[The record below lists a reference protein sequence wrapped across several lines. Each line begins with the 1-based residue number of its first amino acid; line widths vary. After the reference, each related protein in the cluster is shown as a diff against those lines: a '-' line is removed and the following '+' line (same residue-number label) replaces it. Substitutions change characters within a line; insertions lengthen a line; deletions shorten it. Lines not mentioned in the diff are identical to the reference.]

1 MRVENIILTGFILD
15 LVFGDP
21 RSLLHPVVVIG
32 RIITFLEKIL
42 YRYKKIGGIILNLI
56 VVGLTIGATYL
67 ISGYLEIFEIYLI
80 YTIFATRSLALEGMK
95 VFNILKKK
103 DMQLARK
110 ELSYL
115 VSRDTGYM
123 QEKDIVRSVMETISE
138 NTVDGI
144 ISPLFFMVVGYLI
157 APATPLGV
165 ALAMGYKAVNTLD
178 SMVGY
183 KNEKYKD
190 FGWFSA
196 RVDDVANVIPARL
209 TGGLL
214 IPISA
219 LFLRYDF
226 KNSWK
231 VFFRDRYNHA
241 SPNSAQSES
250 AVAGALGVQFGGAT
264 SYFGRLKEKPTIGD
278 KKKEFELDDIKR
290 NIKLMYGSAILGM
303 GMAYA
308 VLILKGLN

>member
-42 YRYKKIGGIILNLI
+42 YKYKKIGGIILNII
-56 VVGLTIGATYL
+56 VVGLTIGVTYL
-67 ISGYLEIFEIYLI
+67 ISGYLEIIEIYLI
-80 YTIFATRSLALEGMK
+80 YTIFATRSLALEGVK

-123 QEKDIVRSVMETISE
+123 QEKDIVRSIMETISE

-144 ISPLFFMVVGYLI
+144 ISPLFFMTVGYLI
-157 APATPLGV
+157 APNTPLGV
-165 ALAMGYKAVNTLD
+165 ALAMGYKAINTLD

-183 KNEKYKD
+183 KNKKYKD

-196 RVDDVANVIPARL
+196 RVDDVANIIPARL
-209 TGGLL
+209 TGAVL
-214 IPISA
+214 IPVSA
-219 LFLRYDF
+219 LFFGYDF

-231 VFFRDRYNHA
+231 VFFRDRYKHA

-264 SYFGRLKEKPTIGD
+264 SYFGRLIEKPTIGD
-278 KKKEFELDDIKR
+278 KKKEFELKDIKR
-290 NIKLMYGSAILGM
+290 NIKLMYGSSILGM

-308 VLILKGLN
+308 LLRLI

>member
-42 YRYKKIGGIILNLI
+42 YKYKKIGGIILNLI
-56 VVGLTIGATYL
+56 VVGLTIGVTYL
-67 ISGYLEIFEIYLI
+67 ISGYLEIIEIYLI

-95 VFNILKKK
+95 VFNILKEK

-115 VSRDTGYM
+115 VSRDTNYM

-165 ALAMGYKAVNTLD
+165 ALAMGYKAINTLD

-219 LFLRYDF
+219 FFLRYDF

-264 SYFGRLKEKPTIGD
+264 SYFGKLKEKPTIGD
-278 KKKEFELDDIKR
+278 KKKEFELEDIKK
-290 NIKLMYGSAILGM
+290 NIKLMYGSSILGM
-303 GMAYA
+303 GIAYV
-308 VLILKGLN
+308 VLILNSLN

>member
-1 MRVENIILTGFILD
+1 MRVENIILAGFILD
-15 LVFGDP
+15 LIFGDP

-42 YRYKKIGGIILNLI
+42 YKYKKIGGIILNLI
-56 VVGLTIGATYL
+56 VVGLTVAVTYL
-67 ISGYLEIFEIYLI
+67 VSGYLEIIEIYLI
-80 YTIFATRSLALEGMK
+80 YTIFATRSLALEGVK

-123 QEKDIVRSVMETISE
+123 QEKDIVRSIMETISE

-157 APATPLGV
+157 APNTPLGV
-165 ALAMGYKAVNTLD
+165 ALAMGYKAINTLD

-196 RVDDVANVIPARL
+196 RIDDVANIIPARL
-209 TGGLL
+209 TGAVL
-214 IPISA
+214 IPVSA
-219 LFLRYDF
+219 LFLGYDF

-250 AVAGALGVQFGGAT
+250 AVAGALGIQFGGAT
-264 SYFGRLKEKPTIGD
+264 SYFGRLIEKPTIGD
-278 KKKEFELDDIKR
+278 KKKEFELSDIKR
-290 NIKLMYGSAILGM
+290 NIKLMYGSSILGM

-308 VLILKGLN
+308 VLRLI

>member
-1 MRVENIILTGFILD
+1 MRVEDIILTGFILD

-42 YRYKKIGGIILNLI
+42 YKYKKIGGIILNLI
-56 VVGLTIGATYL
+56 VVGLTIGITYL
-67 ISGYLEIFEIYLI
+67 ISGYLEIIEIYLI
-80 YTIFATRSLALEGMK
+80 YTIFATRSLALEGVK

-165 ALAMGYKAVNTLD
+165 ALAMGYKAINTLD

-209 TGGLL
+209 TGGIL

-219 LFLRYDF
+219 IFLRYDF

-278 KKKEFELDDIKR
+278 KKKEFELMDIKR
-290 NIKLMYGSAILGM
+290 NIKLMYGSSILGM

-308 VLILKGLN
+308 VLVLNSLN

>member
-1 MRVENIILTGFILD
+1 MRVEDIILTGFILD

-42 YRYKKIGGIILNLI
+42 YKYKKIGGIILNLI
-56 VVGLTIGATYL
+56 VVGLTIGITYL
-67 ISGYLEIFEIYLI
+67 ISGYLEIIEIYLI
-80 YTIFATRSLALEGMK
+80 YTIFATRSLALEGVK

-165 ALAMGYKAVNTLD
+165 ALAMGYKAINTLD

-209 TGGLL
+209 TGGIL

-278 KKKEFELDDIKR
+278 KKKEFELMDIKR
-290 NIKLMYGSAILGM
+290 NIKLMYGSSILGM
-303 GMAYA
+303 GMAYG
-308 VLILKGLN
+308 VLVLNSLN

>member
-1 MRVENIILTGFILD
+1 MRVEDIILTGFILD

-42 YRYKKIGGIILNLI
+42 YKYKKIGGIILNLI
-56 VVGLTIGATYL
+56 VVGLTVGITYL
-67 ISGYLEIFEIYLI
+67 ISGYLEIIEIYLI
-80 YTIFATRSLALEGMK
+80 YTIFATRSLALEGVK

-165 ALAMGYKAVNTLD
+165 ALAMGYKAINTLD

-209 TGGLL
+209 TGGIL

-278 KKKEFELDDIKR
+278 KKKEFELMDIKR
-290 NIKLMYGSAILGM
+290 NIKLMYGSSILGM

-308 VLILKGLN
+308 VLILNGLN

>member
-1 MRVENIILTGFILD
+1 MTVENIILTGFILD

-32 RIITFLEKIL
+32 KVITFLEKIL
-42 YRYKKIGGIILNLI
+42 YKYKKIGGVILNII
-56 VVGLTIGATYL
+56 VVGLTIGVTY
-67 ISGYLEIFEIYLI
+67 IVSSYLEVIEIYLI
-80 YTIFATRSLALEGMK
+80 YTIFATRSLALEGVK
-95 VFNILKKK
+95 VFDILKRK
-103 DMQLARK
+103 DMELARK

-115 VSRDTGYM
+115 VSRDTNYM

-144 ISPLFFMVVGYLI
+144 ISPLFFMVGGYLI
-157 APATPLGV
+157 APLTPLGV
-165 ALAMGYKAVNTLD
+165 ALGMGYKAINTLD

-196 RVDDVANVIPARL
+196 RIDDIANIIPARL
-209 TGGLL
+209 TGGVL

-219 LFLRYDF
+219 FFLRYDF

-250 AVAGALGVQFGGAT
+250 AVAGALGVQFGGTT
-264 SYFGRLKEKPTIGD
+264 SYFGKMAKKPTIGD
-278 KKKEFELDDIKR
+278 KTKEFELSDIKK
-290 NIKLMYGSAILGM
+290 NIKLMYGSAFLGM
-303 GMAYA
+303 GLTYIIFWVKLM
-308 VLILKGLN
+308 V

>member
-1 MRVENIILTGFILD
+1 MRVENIILTGFLLD

-21 RSLLHPVVVIG
+21 RTLLHPVVVIG
-32 RIITFLEKIL
+32 KVITFLEKLL
-42 YRYKKIGGIILNLI
+42 YKYKKIGGMILTI
-56 VVGLTIGATYL
+56 VIVGLTIGVTYL
-67 ISGYLEIFEIYLI
+67 ISSYLEIIEIYLI
-80 YTIFATRSLALEGMK
+80 YTIFATKSLALEGLK
-95 VFNILKKK
+95 VLNILRKK
-103 DMQLARK
+103 DMRLARK

-123 QEKDIVRSVMETISE
+123 QEKDIIRSIMETISE

-144 ISPLFFMVVGYLI
+144 ISPLFFIFIGYLI
-157 APATPLGV
+157 APNTPLGV
-165 ALAMGYKAVNTLD
+165 ALGMGYKAINTLD

-183 KNEKYKD
+183 KNDKYID
-190 FGWFSA
+190 FGWASA
-196 RVDDVANVIPARL
+196 KLDDIANFIPARI
-209 TGGLL
+209 TGGFL

-219 LFLRYDF
+219 LFFRYDF

-264 SYFGRLKEKPTIGD
+264 SYFGTMKEKPTIGD
-278 KKKEFELDDIKR
+278 KIKEFELEDIKK
-290 NIKLMYGSAILGM
+290 NINLMYGSAILGM
-303 GMAYA
+303 IIVY
-308 VLILKGLN
+308 ISLKVF

>member
-21 RSLLHPVVVIG
+21 RSLLHPVVIMG

-42 YRYKKIGGIILNLI
+42 HKYKKIGGIILNLI
-56 VVGLTIGATYL
+56 VVGLTVGVTYL
-67 ISGYLEIFEIYLI
+67 VSGYLEIIEIYLI
-80 YTIFATRSLALEGMK
+80 YTIFATRSLALEGVK

-123 QEKDIVRSVMETISE
+123 QEKDIVRSIMETISE

-157 APATPLGV
+157 APLTPLGV

-196 RVDDVANVIPARL
+196 RVDDLANIIPARL
-209 TGGLL
+209 TGGIL
-214 IPISA
+214 IPVSA
-219 LFLRYDF
+219 FFLRYDF

-231 VFFRDRYNHA
+231 IFFRDRYNHA

-278 KKKEFELDDIKR
+278 KKKEFELEDIKR

-308 VLILKGLN
+308 VLKMF

>member
-32 RIITFLEKIL
+32 KIITFLEKIL
-42 YRYKKIGGIILNLI
+42 YKYKKIGGIILNLI
-56 VVGLTIGATYL
+56 VVGLTVAVTYL
-67 ISGYLEIFEIYLI
+67 VSGYLEIIEIYLI
-80 YTIFATRSLALEGMK
+80 YTIFATRSLALEGVK

-123 QEKDIVRSVMETISE
+123 QEKDIVRSIMETISE

-144 ISPLFFMVVGYLI
+144 ISPLFFMTAGYLI
-157 APATPLGV
+157 APDTPLGV
-165 ALAMGYKAVNTLD
+165 ALAMGYKAINTLD

-214 IPISA
+214 IPVSA
-219 LFLRYDF
+219 LFLGYDF

-264 SYFGRLKEKPTIGD
+264 SYFGKLKEKPTIGD
-278 KKKEFELDDIKR
+278 KKKEFELKDIKR
-290 NIKLMYGSAILGM
+290 NIKLMYGSSILGM
-303 GMAYA
+303 GIAYA
-308 VLILKGLN
+308 VLRLI

>member
-1 MRVENIILTGFILD
+1 MRVENIILAGFILD

-21 RSLLHPVVVIG
+21 RSLLHPVVIIG
-32 RIITFLEKIL
+32 RVITFLEKIL
-42 YRYKKIGGIILNLI
+42 YKYKKIGGIILNLI
-56 VVGLTIGATYL
+56 VVGLTIGVTYL
-67 ISGYLEIFEIYLI
+67 ISGYLEIIEIYLI

-95 VFNILKKK
+95 VFNILKEK

-115 VSRDTGYM
+115 VSRDTNYM

-157 APATPLGV
+157 APTTSLGV
-165 ALAMGYKAVNTLD
+165 ALAMGYKAINTLD

-196 RVDDVANVIPARL
+196 RVDDIANIIPARL

-219 LFLRYDF
+219 FFLRYDF

-264 SYFGRLKEKPTIGD
+264 SYFGKLKEKPKIGD
-278 KKKEFELDDIKR
+278 KKKEFELEDIKK
-290 NIKLMYGSAILGM
+290 NIKLMYGSSILGI
-303 GMAYA
+303 GIAYA
-308 VLILKGLN
+308 VLVLNSLN

>member
-1 MRVENIILTGFILD
+1 
-15 LVFGDP
+15 
-21 RSLLHPVVVIG
+21 
-32 RIITFLEKIL
+32 
-42 YRYKKIGGIILNLI
+42 
-56 VVGLTIGATYL
+56 
-67 ISGYLEIFEIYLI
+67 
-80 YTIFATRSLALEGMK
+80 
-95 VFNILKKK
+95 
-103 DMQLARK
+103 MQLARK

-123 QEKDIVRSVMETISE
+123 QEKDIVRSIMETISE

-144 ISPLFFMVVGYLI
+144 ISPLFFMTVGYLI
-157 APATPLGV
+157 APNTPLGA
-165 ALAMGYKAVNTLD
+165 ALAMGYKAINTLD

-196 RVDDVANVIPARL
+196 RVDDVANIIPARL
-209 TGGLL
+209 TGVLL

-219 LFLRYDF
+219 LFLGYDF

-278 KKKEFELDDIKR
+278 KKKEFELKDIKR
-290 NIKLMYGSAILGM
+290 NIKLMYGSSILGM
-303 GMAYA
+303 AMAYA
-308 VLILKGLN
+308 VLRLI

>member
-42 YRYKKIGGIILNLI
+42 YKYKKIGGIILNLI
-56 VVGLTIGATYL
+56 VVGLTIGVTYL
-67 ISGYLEIFEIYLI
+67 ISGYLEIIEIYLI

-95 VFNILKKK
+95 VFNILKGK

-115 VSRDTGYM
+115 VSRDTNYM

-165 ALAMGYKAVNTLD
+165 ALAMGYKAINTLD

-183 KNEKYKD
+183 KNQKYKD

-196 RVDDVANVIPARL
+196 RVDDVANIIPARL
-209 TGGLL
+209 TGGIL

-219 LFLRYDF
+219 FCLRYDF

-264 SYFGRLKEKPTIGD
+264 SYFGKLKEKPMIGD
-278 KKKEFELDDIKR
+278 KKKEFELEDIKK
-290 NIKLMYGSAILGM
+290 NIKLMYGSSILGI
-303 GMAYA
+303 GIAYA
-308 VLILKGLN
+308 VLILNSLN

>member
-1 MRVENIILTGFILD
+1 MRIENIILTGFILD

-32 RIITFLEKIL
+32 RIITFLEQIL
-42 YRYKKIGGIILNLI
+42 YKYKKIGGIVLNLI
-56 VVGLTIGATYL
+56 VVGLTIGVTYL
-67 ISGYLEIFEIYLI
+67 ISGYLEIIEIYLI
-80 YTIFATRSLALEGMK
+80 YTIFAMRSLALEGMK
-95 VFNILKKK
+95 VFNILKEK

-165 ALAMGYKAVNTLD
+165 ALAMGYKAINTLD

-196 RVDDVANVIPARL
+196 RIDDVANVIPARL

-219 LFLRYDF
+219 FFLRYDF

-250 AVAGALGVQFGGAT
+250 AVAGALGVQFGGVT
-264 SYFGRLKEKPTIGD
+264 SYFGKMVEKPTIGD
-278 KKKEFELDDIKR
+278 KKKEFELEDIKK
-290 NIKLMYGSAILGM
+290 NIKLMYGSSILGM

-308 VLILKGLN
+308 VLILKSLN

>member
-15 LVFGDP
+15 LIFGDP

-42 YRYKKIGGIILNLI
+42 YKYKKIGGIILNLI
-56 VVGLTIGATYL
+56 VVGLTVAATYL
-67 ISGYLEIFEIYLI
+67 VSGYLEIIEIYLI
-80 YTIFATRSLALEGMK
+80 YTIFATRSLALEGVK

-123 QEKDIVRSVMETISE
+123 QEKDIVRSIMETISE

-144 ISPLFFMVVGYLI
+144 ISPLFFMTVGYLI
-157 APATPLGV
+157 APNTPLGA
-165 ALAMGYKAVNTLD
+165 ALAMGYKAINTLD

-196 RVDDVANVIPARL
+196 RVDDVANIIPARL
-209 TGGLL
+209 TGVLL

-219 LFLRYDF
+219 LFLGYDF

-278 KKKEFELDDIKR
+278 KKKEFELKDIKR
-290 NIKLMYGSAILGM
+290 NIKLMYGSSILGM
-303 GMAYA
+303 AMAYA
-308 VLILKGLN
+308 VLRLI